1 MHGMNAIQSFGR
13 KNLKKERTWKTLR
26 VETGY
31 AGLDWIQVAQDRDKR
46 PS

>member
-1 MHGMNAIQSFGR
+1 MYGMKCHTKFWQET
-13 KNLKKERTWKTLR
+13 LKKDRTWKTLR

-31 AGLDWIQVAQDRDKR
+31 EGLDWIQVAQDRDKC

>member
-1 MHGMNAIQSFGR
+1 MHGMKYHTKFWQE
-13 KNLKKERTWKTLR
+13 NLKKERTWKTLR

-31 AGLDWIQVAQDRDKR
+31 EGLQWIQVAQDRDKL